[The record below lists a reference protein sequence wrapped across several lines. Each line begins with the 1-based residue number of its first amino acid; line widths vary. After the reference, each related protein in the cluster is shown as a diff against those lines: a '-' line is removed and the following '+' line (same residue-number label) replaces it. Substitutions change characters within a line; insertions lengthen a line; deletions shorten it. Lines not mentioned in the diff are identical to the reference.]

1 MELVLKEQFET
12 LVENIEV
19 AVNEVWDDVQYL
31 RGGDVREAIQGH
43 FYTTLAY
50 WHKNKRFDIHI
61 DNRTISVYKN
71 GLADN
76 TRIHKMQISEN
87 WKQELQD
94 FLKTI

>member
-1 MELVLKEQFET
+1 MIETKEQFEKLLT
-12 LVENIEV
+12 NIEV

-31 RGGDVREAIQGH
+31 RGGEPKESVRGH
-43 FYTTLAY
+43 FYTTFEY
-50 WHKNKRFDIHI
+50 WHNNKRFDIHI
-61 DNRTISVYKN
+61 DNQTISVYKN

>member
-1 MELVLKEQFET
+1 MIETKEQFEELLT
-12 LVENIEV
+12 SIEV

-31 RGGDVREAIQGH
+31 NGGEPKESVRGL
-43 FYTTLAY
+43 FYTTFSY
-50 WHKNKRFDIHI
+50 WHNNKRFDIHV
-61 DNRTISVYKN
+61 DNQTISVYKN

-76 TRIHKMQISEN
+76 TRIHKMRISEN